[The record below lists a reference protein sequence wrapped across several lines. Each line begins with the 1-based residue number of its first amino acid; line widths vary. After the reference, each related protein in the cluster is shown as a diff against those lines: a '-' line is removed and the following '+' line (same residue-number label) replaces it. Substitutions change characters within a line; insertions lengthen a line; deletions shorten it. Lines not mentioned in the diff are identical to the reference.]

1 MNFNPEKDPC
11 IIPSVLTQILD
22 TCVNGITLSD
32 PEQTDNPIVFANEV
46 FCEMTGYELDEI
58 IGRNC
63 RFLHGDDRDQEGL
76 QDIRDALKIHKSTK
90 VLLRNYKKNGQ
101 LFYNQLTIQPL
112 RDPEG
117 KVIYYLGAQF
127 DVTEL
132 INAQKE
138 AERMSMLLDR
148 STHTNDDIN
157 GSK

>member
-32 PEQTDNPIVFANEV
+32 PEQTDNPIVFANGV

-148 STHTNDDIN
+148 STHTNDDVN

>member
-1 MNFNPEKDPC
+1 MKFNPEKDPC

-32 PEQTDNPIVFANEV
+32 PEQPDNPIVFANSV

-76 QDIRDALKIHKSTK
+76 EEIREALKSHSETK
-90 VLLRNYKKNGQ
+90 VLLRNYKKDGQ

-112 RDPEG
+112 RDAQG
-117 KVIYYLGAQF
+117 NLIYYLGAQY
-127 DVTEL
+127 DVTDL
-132 INAQKE
+132 INAQRE
-138 AERMSMLLDR
+138 AERMSVLLDQ
-148 STHTNDDIN
+148 
-157 GSK
+157 GSISEQKLSDR